1 MNAVLCAFGMPR
13 HERLGMKLALLLAA
27 AFAFTSTP
35 CWAQAE
41 QQEVRHHGMMHAAE
55 MEHPTSKTAK
65 LTVADNPAVHEMV
78 VRVGPVSLSPYADHM
93 TVAQPPTLWLTIPF
107 DGWLTAYHPSLTDT
121 KGHLLPNKLLHHVA
135 FYDSARPD
143 LLCSNKEEHI
153 FGAGAEMNDWPMISG
168 FGYRVRKGDRIRIST
183 TFGNPTAKNYADVF
197 LQVRVE
203 YQLLNESGVEL
214 KDIYPAWF
222 NVMEC
227 GESGYDLNPGES
239 TKTGQ
244 FKLRYSGKLLGVG
257 GRLHDWGQWLVLK
270 NAQTNEAIAT
280 LEAVLDSK
288 GRIVSMPVESFA
300 DRGGVQLHSGD
311 VIEVTDA
318 YNNPTGKSV
327 VDGAMGIIVGYFLPD
342 QESQLTVLR
351 PAVERPPTR

>member
-1 MNAVLCAFGMPR
+1 
-13 HERLGMKLALLLAA
+13 MKFALLLVAA
-27 AFAFTSTP
+27 SVFTSTP

-41 QQEVRHHGMMHAAE
+41 QQEVRHHGMMHAMD

-65 LTVADNPAVHEMV
+65 LTVADNPEAHEMT
-78 VRVGPVSLSPYADHM
+78 VRVGPVSLSGYAGHM

-107 DGWLTAYHPSLTDT
+107 DGWLTAYHPSLTDA

-135 FYDSARPD
+135 FYDTARPD
-143 LLCSNKEEHI
+143 FLCSNKEERI
-153 FGAGAEMNDWPMISG
+153 FGAGGEMNDWLMIPG
-168 FGYRVRKGDRIRIST
+168 FGYRVHKGDRIRINT
-183 TFGNPTAKNYADVF
+183 MFGNLTVKNYADVF

-203 YQLLNESGVEL
+203 YQLLNESGAEL

-244 FKLRYSGKLLGVG
+244 FKLRYSGKLLGVA
-257 GRLHDWGQWLVLK
+257 GRLYDGGQWLVLK
-270 NAQTNEAIAT
+270 NVRTNETIAT
-280 LEAVLDSK
+280 LEPVLDSK
-288 GRIVSMPVESFA
+288 SRIVSMPVQLFA
-300 DRGGVQLHSGD
+300 DHGGVQLNSGD

-318 YNNPTGKSV
+318 YDNPTGKLITDS
-327 VDGAMGIIVGYFLPD
+327 AIGIIVGYFLPD

-351 PAVERPPTR
+351 PAAERPPIR